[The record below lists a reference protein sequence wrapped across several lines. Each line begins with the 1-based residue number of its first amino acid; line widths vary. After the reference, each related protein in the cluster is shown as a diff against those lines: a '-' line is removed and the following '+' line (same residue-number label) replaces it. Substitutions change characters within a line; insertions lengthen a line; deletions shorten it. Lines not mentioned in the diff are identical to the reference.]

1 MEPEPF
7 TPTVDPYVRMKRRR
21 NLRDFA
27 AFVASGVVLAMVLV
41 AYCRTFTW

>member
-1 MEPEPF
+1 METEPF

-21 NLRDFA
+21 LARELLSLL
-27 AFVASGVVLAMVLV
+27 ASGVVLAMVLV